1 MKTVYLA
8 LFFSLLITACSE
20 QTVEVQKEVIRPVK
34 AFTLTEKSADH
45 IRNFPGLVEA
55 TENAVLSFR
64 VPGELITLDVKPG
77 QRVAKGAVIAT
88 LDPKDYKLNVDRAQ
102 ADYDLAKSQ
111 YSRAEQL
118 VDEKLISASDFDTAY
133 ARFKSAESQLSA
145 RKNELE
151 YTVLKAPFDTT
162 VAKVHLENFES
173 IQAKQPI
180 ITAQDLNVIDIA
192 IQVPEAIMFRLRKGN
207 DYRPSIIF
215 ENEPSKSFLA
225 DLKEF
230 NTEPDASTNSFK
242 VVFSLAAPEDFNV
255 LPGMAATVR
264 VELDKVVNNPIT
276 AITIPNTATFTKPGD
291 SETSYVWIID
301 ENMQLKSKKITVSGV
316 NSEGIEVSEG
326 LKAGDVIVV
335 AGVHR
340 LREGITVS
348 IWQQERGL

>member
-301 ENMQLKSKKITVSGV
+301 ENMQLKSKKVTVSGV